1 MAIKSYEEAKSAVR
15 ADKSALAESAGLD
28 FVHEFLPTCE
38 KGIPDIGQ
46 WEIDVQ
52 PCGEPATCRVRWG
65 DGDWLYLCEKH
76 EIEVMQSPDEGVNV
90 VSPTKN
96 AMGIT
101 RQDE

>member
-1 MAIKSYEEAKSAVR
+1 MTKSVNQPLTVNATE
-15 ADKSALAESAGLD
+15 DKALAESAGSD
-28 FVHEFLPTCE
+28 FVVEQLQRCE

-76 EIEVMQSPDEGVNV
+76 EIEVTQSPDEGVKRV
-90 VSPTKN
+90 
-96 AMGIT
+96 
-101 RQDE
+101 